1 LIVRNNFTYNS
12 RWAPSPAGL
21 NVIGVGIKGFTC
33 NSGTLTL
40 PLNTSGPVGVAYT
53 DNTQG
58 IYNSVVYV
66 GGFNTSANNA
76 MSLVAGTNP
85 QWYAAYS
92 NTTTGAICGDNTPGD
107 RAVPVIVPL
116 IPLLFLAPVV
126 RMG

>member
-1 LIVRNNFTYNS
+1 MGSIPGRVKCHC
-12 RWAPSPAGL
+12 
-21 NVIGVGIKGFTC
+21 VGIKGFTC

-66 GGFNTSANNA
+66 GGFSTSANNA

-92 NTTTGAICGDNTPGD
+92 NTTTGLF
-107 RAVPVIVPL
+107 AVI
-116 IPLLFLAPVV
+116 IPQADSGA
-126 RMG
+126 R